1 MKNIV
6 YAFMI
11 ITITFLVSCSSK
23 TQREISIIPEPQN
36 IEKKAGEFQISNSTL
51 IYYDGKFDKIENA
64 INYLNSHLKNSAGF
78 ELESA
83 KSNNQNSTGIIFSF
97 DKSISEEGYKL
108 EAAND
113 LLTISASSTM
123 GLFYGVQ
130 TLMQLLPP
138 QIYSPTKINFD
149 LTLPAVVINDAPRF
163 KYRGAHLDVG
173 RHFYSIDDV
182 KKYIDYIAMHKM
194 NKFHWHL
201 TEDQGWRIEIKKY
214 PKLTEIGAWR
224 KETMGDGKKHGGF
237 YTQDEIR
244 DIVKYAEE
252 RFITVIPE
260 IEMPGHA
267 LGALAAYP
275 ELSCTG
281 GPFDVET
288 IFGVH
293 KDVFCAGNEKT
304 FELLEN
310 VLTEVIE
317 LFPSKYIHIGGDECP
332 KERWEKCSKCQS
344 RIRKEGLKNEHE
356 LQSYFIKRIE
366 DFLLTKD
373 RLIIG
378 WDEIL
383 EGGLAPNA
391 TVMSWRGIEGGIE
404 AAKQGNDVIMT
415 PTSHCYFDYYQGNP
429 ENEPVAIGGYLPLS
443 KVYSYEPIPEE
454 LSAEQAE
461 HILGTQAN
469 MWSEYLPEFKD
480 VEYMLL
486 PRLAALS
493 EVAWSKKE
501 NKNIDNFLKRL
512 PEQINRYTEMGVNF
526 AKSSFNVTIG
536 TALSE
541 NYNSL
546 NIELSTELSGADIYY
561 TLDGTEPTINSEKYS
576 KPFSLDKTLEIK
588 AVSYSNGKLMS
599 KVSSKNIIIH
609 KAFGKNVK
617 LTNPYSEEYNAGGQ
631 FGLVDG
637 IYGSSSFTAGAW
649 QGFEGTDVEAI
660 INLGE
665 ETQIN
670 SVESSYLQRTN
681 SWIFMPKFVE
691 YSFSTD
697 GVNFIN
703 PIRIENNIPETSGTV
718 EVKKFNRDSLVIN
731 AKYVKVYAKNIE
743 KCPQWHLGAGGK
755 AWIFIDEITIR

>member
-1 MKNIV
+1 MTL
-6 YAFMI
+6 Y
-11 ITITFLVSCSSK
+11 SCNSNSSK
-23 TQREISIIPEPQN
+23 QISIIPKPDSLVVN
-36 IEKKAGEFQISNSTL
+36 GGEFTINNETA
-51 IYYDGKFDKIENA
+51 IVYDEQFKNYENLA
-64 INYLNSHLKNSAGF
+64 DYLNQRLSVTNVKLNVKSELPSSNYMHFAFNGEIKN
-78 ELESA
+78 
-83 KSNNQNSTGIIFSF
+83 
-97 DKSISEEGYKL
+97 EEGYTFKSTT
-108 EAAND
+108 D
-113 LLTISASSTM
+113 GITISASNAR
-123 GLFYGVQ
+123 GIFYGIQ
-130 TLMQLLPP
+130 TLLQLLPAE
-138 QIYSPTKINFD
+138 IYSKEKSDLD
-149 LTLPAVVINDAPRF
+149 LTIQNVSIIDEPRF

-173 RHFYSIDDV
+173 RHFYSTDDV

-237 YTQDEIR
+237 YTQEEVKE
-244 DIVKYAEE
+244 IVKYAED

-260 IEMPGHA
+260 IEMPGHS

-281 GPFDVET
+281 GPFEVET

-293 KDVFCAGNEKT
+293 KDVYCAGNEKT

-310 VLTEVIE
+310 VLLEVID

-332 KERWEKCSKCQS
+332 KDRWEKCSKCQA
-344 RIRKEGLKNEHE
+344 RIHKEGLKNEHE

-454 LSAEQAE
+454 LSEDEAK
-461 HILGTQAN
+461 HVKGTQAN
-469 MWSEYLPEFKD
+469 VWSEYLPEFKD

-493 EVAWSKKE
+493 EVCWSPKE
-501 NKNIDNFLKRL
+501 KRNLDDFLKRL
-512 PEQINRYTEMGVNF
+512 SEQINRYEVAGINY
-526 AKSSFNVTIG
+526 AKSSYNVSIG
-536 TALSE
+536 TKLSE
-541 NYNSL
+541 NKNSFD
-546 NIELSTELSGADIYY
+546 IELSTELSGAEIYY
-561 TLDGTEPTINSEKYS
+561 TLDGTEPNNNSEKYS
-576 KPFSLDKTLEIK
+576 KPFNINSTKEIK

-599 KVSSKNIIIH
+599 KVSTKKILIH
-609 KAFGKNVK
+609 KAFGKK
-617 LTNPYSEEYNAGGQ
+617 ISIKTPYSERYDAGGE

-637 IYGSSSFTAGAW
+637 IYGSSSFTAGGW
-649 QGFEGTDVEAI
+649 QGYEGNDFEAI
-660 INLGE
+660 VDLGE
-665 ETQIN
+665 KVNIN
-670 SVESSYLQRTN
+670 KVNSSYLQRIN
-681 SWIFMPKFVE
+681 SWIFMPEYVE
-691 YSFSTD
+691 YSFSDD
-697 GVNFIN
+697 GEIFSDPTKIDNT
-703 PIRIENNIPETSGTV
+703 IPNTSGAV
-718 EVKKFNRDSLVIN
+718 EVKNFEIN
-731 AKYVKVYAKNIE
+731 VNDMTTRYIKVFAKNIE
-743 KCPQWHLGAGGK
+743 KCPEWHTGAGGK
-755 AWIFIDEITIR
+755 AWIFVDEITVE